1 EVLTNLL
8 NNSAKYTDP
17 GGHISLTLQR
27 EGGEAVLRVR
37 DTGIGIAA
45 EMLPRIFDLFVQA
58 ERRLDRAQGG
68 IGIGLTLVKKLVEL
82 HGGGGEA
89 TSPGLGP
96 GSEVTV
102 RLPALAETRSGT
114 PAPAAPEGGAAP
126 VPRRRILVVD
136 DNQDAADS
144 LALLL
149 RLAGQDARA
158 AYDGP
163 SALAQAREFEPEV
176 VFLDIGMPGMDGY
189 EVARRL
195 RRDRPPGGPVLVA
208 LTG

>member
-58 ERRLDRAQGG
+58 ERRLDRSQGG
-68 IGIGLTLVKKLVEL
+68 VGIGLTLVRRLVEL
-82 HGGGGEA
+82 HGGRVEA
-89 TSPGLGP
+89 HSEGLGQ
-96 GSEVTV
+96 GSEFVV
-102 RLPALAETRSGT
+102 RLPVLAKGPAGAPTWAETDPG
-114 PAPAAPEGGAAP
+114 PAPAAPL
-126 VPRRRILVVD
+126 RRVLVVD
-136 DNQDAADS
+136 DNVGAADS

-149 RLAGQDARA
+149 EMAGQEVRV

-163 SALAQAREFEPEV
+163 TALRVAREFHPEV
-176 VFLDIGMPGMDGY
+176 VLLDIGMPGMNGYDVAYRMRREDG
-189 EVARRL
+189 L
-195 RRDRPPGGPVLVA
+195 
-208 LTG
+208 